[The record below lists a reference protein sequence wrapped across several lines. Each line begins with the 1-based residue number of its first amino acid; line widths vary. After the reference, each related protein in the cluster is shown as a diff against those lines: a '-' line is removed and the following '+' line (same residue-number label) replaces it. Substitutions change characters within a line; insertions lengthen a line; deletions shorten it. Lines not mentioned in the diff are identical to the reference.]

1 MNPRIAIVLGSTRTG
16 RKGAEIAA
24 WALEIAKTRADA
36 EFTLADLAGYELP
49 LYDDPLP
56 PMRRSA
62 LPPPVR
68 AWADVISAHDGYLFV
83 TAEYNHGIPGALKNG
98 IDQLYGEWA
107 DKAAG
112 FVSYGVDGGVRAVE
126 QLRQVLGALR
136 VATVSTATSIGL
148 FADLGEDG
156 RPGPAQEKTLHATL
170 DQLVSWSRALS
181 AERSRAATR

>member
-24 WALEIAKTRADA
+24 WAQEIAKSRTDA
-36 EFTLADLAGYELP
+36 EFTLVDLADHDLP
-49 LYDDPLP
+49 LYDDPMP
-56 PMRRSA
+56 PMRRST

-68 AWADVISAHDGYLFV
+68 AWADAISSHDGYLFV
-83 TAEYNHGIPGALKNG
+83 TAEYNHGIPAALKNG

-107 DKAAG
+107 DKAAA

-136 VATVSTATSIGL
+136 VATVSAATSIGL
-148 FADLGEDG
+148 FTDLAADGK
-156 RPGPAQEKTLHATL
+156 PGPQQEKMLHATL

-181 AERSRAATR
+181 AERHRAAIR